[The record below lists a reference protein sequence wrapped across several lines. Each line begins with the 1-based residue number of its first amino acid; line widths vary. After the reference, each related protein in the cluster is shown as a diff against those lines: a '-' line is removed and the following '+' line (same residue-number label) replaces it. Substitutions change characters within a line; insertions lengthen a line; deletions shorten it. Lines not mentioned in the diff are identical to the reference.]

1 MNQFAK
7 TGQWEMSVFFRKKDC
22 AHCVQRRKRRLLLS
36 LISRRIHDSCAPQAA
51 SNNFNKQPPNE
62 RKKLDLKPT
71 FGSRDGAPPCPNPTV
86 TRSVYLQAILCA
98 SNDGHLHVYVLSR
111 QRRPSPSLGANL
123 ASTRQIF
130 ISLARSSSLRPTLAV
145 KLSSFILVVLWRCA
159 PLFPIFRFRDRALTI
174 IPSAVTSR
182 AIIRALPQEDDIDC
196 RQLPDESWLRDFTRW
211 RESSMRLEFVLALG
225 SLSAVFGKD
234 DFLSLSV
241 PMSRTES
248 S

>member
-130 ISLARSSSLRPTLAV
+130 ISLIALPLFALHV
-145 KLSSFILVVLWRCA
+145 QLNCLVLHSRCA
-159 PLFPIFRFRDRALTI
+159 MALCSPL
-174 IPSAVTSR
+174 SH
-182 AIIRALPQEDDIDC
+182 
-196 RQLPDESWLRDFTRW
+196 
-211 RESSMRLEFVLALG
+211 
-225 SLSAVFGKD
+225 
-234 DFLSLSV
+234 LSLS
-241 PMSRTES
+241 
-248 S
+248 